1 MAVYTKINKKD
12 IDSINNQFEME
23 KIIHFKGIKKGIEN
37 TNYLLKTK
45 KNKFILTI
53 FEKRVSNKEIPFFM
67 KLMEILNNSNINC
80 PKPLKSKNGSH
91 LIKLKN
97 KKACIVSFIKGKD
110 KIKLNLK
117 NCFEV
122 GKIIAQMHLVTKKIN
137 LSRKNS
143 MGIKNLDPLLKS
155 IKFRSNKFSNL
166 EKFLANNLN
175 EIKKNWP
182 KKLPKGIIHGDLF
195 IDNIFFNKN
204 KLSGIIDFY
213 FAANDY
219 FMYEIAIC
227 INALCFDNKQS
238 KFKINKQKIDEI
250 IELVSYLYEDDIWI
264 NQSISSKATGSALL
278 TIDEIKQ
285 SIDVTESFKL
295 KTALNDLS
303 LGNRKSRIVELLSRY
318 HVLFNERILRIYLD
332 TNPKVNSLSIRKK
345 VKTYI
350 SKYY

>member
-1 MAVYTKINKKD
+1 MAVYTKINKDD
-12 IDSINNQFEME
+12 ISFINKQFGIEE
-23 KIIHFKGIKKGIEN
+23 IISFQGIKKGIEN
-37 TNYLLKTK
+37 TNYLLKS
-45 KNKFILTI
+45 KNKKFILTI

-67 KLMEILNNSNINC
+67 KLMDKLNNSKINC
-80 PKPLKSKNGSH
+80 PKPLKNNDGKY

-97 KKACIVSFIKGKD
+97 KTACIVSFLKGKD
-110 KIKLNLK
+110 KNKLDLK

-122 GKIIAQMHLVTKKIN
+122 GKIIAQMHLVTKNIN

-227 INALCFDNKQS
+227 INALCFDNKKS
-238 KFKINKQKIDEI
+238 KFEINKQKIKSLIQGYESVKKISLKEKKSLNILCRGAAMRYFLTRLYDYSNTPKTALIQIKDPNEYYQKLI
-250 IELVSYLYEDDIWI
+250 THNTLVSYKD
-264 NQSISSKATGSALL
+264 
-278 TIDEIKQ
+278 
-285 SIDVTESFKL
+285 
-295 KTALNDLS
+295 
-303 LGNRKSRIVELLSRY
+303 
-318 HVLFNERILRIYLD
+318 YL
-332 TNPKVNSLSIRKK
+332 I
-345 VKTYI
+345 
-350 SKYY
+350 

>member
-1 MAVYTKINKKD
+1 MAVYTKINKGD
-12 IDSINNQFEME
+12 ISFINKKFDIEE
-23 KIIHFKGIKKGIEN
+23 IISFQGIKKGIEN
-37 TNYLLKTK
+37 TNYLLKS
-45 KNKFILTI
+45 KNKKFILTI

-67 KLMEILNNSNINC
+67 KLMDKLNNSKINC
-80 PKPLKSKNGSH
+80 PKPLKNNDGKY

-97 KKACIVSFIKGKD
+97 KTACIVSFLKGKD
-110 KIKLNLK
+110 KNKLDLK

-122 GKIIAQMHLVTKKIN
+122 GKIIAQMHLVTKNIN

-227 INALCFDNKQS
+227 INALCFDNKKS
-238 KFKINKQKIDEI
+238 KFKINKQKIKSLIKGYESIKKISLKEKKSLNILCRGAAMRYFLTRLYDYSNTPKNALIQIKDPNEYYQKLI
-250 IELVSYLYEDDIWI
+250 IHNTLVSYKD
-264 NQSISSKATGSALL
+264 
-278 TIDEIKQ
+278 
-285 SIDVTESFKL
+285 
-295 KTALNDLS
+295 
-303 LGNRKSRIVELLSRY
+303 
-318 HVLFNERILRIYLD
+318 YL
-332 TNPKVNSLSIRKK
+332 I
-345 VKTYI
+345 
-350 SKYY
+350 